1 MDFEKSK
8 TRENL
13 MRAFAGESQ
22 ARNRYTFAAEQ
33 AREQKLEV
41 VARVFE
47 FTANQE
53 LAHAKVFYDALQ
65 PSVCRNLTVD
75 GNYPIDLY
83 PDLLGHLRAAN
94 HNELQEWEHD
104 YAGFAKIA
112 AEEGFDLISKTF
124 EMIAGIEKTHADRF
138 QRFATLMEQDQLFS
152 SSQEETWMCLNCGQI
167 IHATMAPAQCPV
179 CKHGQDYFIRL
190 PWHPLR
196 GNQTKAVNAR
206 IYALC
211 KIK

>member
-53 LAHAKVFYDALQ
+53 LAHAQVFYDALQ
-65 PSVCRNLTVD
+65 PSVCRTLTVD
-75 GNYPIDLY
+75 GTYPID
-83 PDLLGHLRAAN
+83 
-94 HNELQEWEHD
+94 
-104 YAGFAKIA
+104 
-112 AEEGFDLISKTF
+112 
-124 EMIAGIEKTHADRF
+124 
-138 QRFATLMEQDQLFS
+138 
-152 SSQEETWMCLNCGQI
+152 
-167 IHATMAPAQCPV
+167 
-179 CKHGQDYFIRL
+179 
-190 PWHPLR
+190 
-196 GNQTKAVNAR
+196 
-206 IYALC
+206 
-211 KIK
+211 

>member
-1 MDFEKSK
+1 MDLEKSK

-47 FTANQE
+47 FTADQE

-65 PSVCRNLTVD
+65 PSVSRNLTVD

-138 QRFATLMEQDQLFS
+138 ERFAALMERDQLFS
-152 SSQEETWMCLNCGQI
+152 SPQEETWMCLNCGQI
-167 IHATMAPAQCPV
+167 VHSTTAPAQCPV
-179 CKHGQDYFIRL
+179 CRHGQDFFIRL
-190 PWHPLR
+190 PMAPFV
-196 GNQTKAVNAR
+196 G
-206 IYALC
+206 
-211 KIK
+211 

>member
-152 SSQEETWMCLNCGQI
+152 SSQEETWMCLNCGHVQESLE
-167 IHATMAPAQCPV
+167 APKVCPV
-179 CKHGQDYFIRL
+179 CDHDQGYFIRL
-190 PWHPLR
+190 EMAP
-196 GNQTKAVNAR
+196 
-206 IYALC
+206 YAGGLL
-211 KIK
+211 KP

>member
-1 MDFEKSK
+1 MDLEKSK

-47 FTANQE
+47 FTADQE

-65 PSVCRNLTVD
+65 PSVSRNLTVD

-94 HNELQEWEHD
+94 HNEYQEWEHD

-138 QRFATLMEQDQLFS
+138 ERFAALMERDQLFS
-152 SSQEETWMCLNCGQI
+152 SPQEETWMCLNCGQI
-167 IHATMAPAQCPV
+167 VHSTTAPAQCPV
-179 CKHGQDYFIRL
+179 CRHGQDFFIRL
-190 PWHPLR
+190 PMAPFV
-196 GNQTKAVNAR
+196 G
-206 IYALC
+206 
-211 KIK
+211 

>member
-65 PSVCRNLTVD
+65 PSVSRNLTVD
-75 GNYPIDLY
+75 GNYPVDLY

-124 EMIAGIEKTHADRF
+124 EMVAGIEKTHADRF

-152 SSQEETWMCLNCGQI
+152 SPQEETWMCHNCGQI
-167 IHATMAPAQCPV
+167 IHSTTAPAQCPV
-179 CKHGQDYFIRL
+179 CKHGQDFFIRL
-190 PWHPLR
+190 PMAPFA
-196 GNQTKAVNAR
+196 G
-206 IYALC
+206 
-211 KIK
+211 

>member
-124 EMIAGIEKTHADRF
+124 EMYRRYSKRPTPTA
-138 QRFATLMEQDQLFS
+138 FS
-152 SSQEETWMCLNCGQI
+152 
-167 IHATMAPAQCPV
+167 A
-179 CKHGQDYFIRL
+179 L
-190 PWHPLR
+190 PPSWSKISCFPLR
-196 GNQTKAVNAR
+196 RRRPGCA
-206 IYALC
+206 
-211 KIK
+211 

>member
-190 PWHPLR
+190 PMAPFAGVSKRKLLTLGFIHYV
-196 GNQTKAVNAR
+196 K
-206 IYALC
+206 
-211 KIK
+211 

>member
-65 PSVCRNLTVD
+65 PSVSRNLTVD

-104 YAGFAKIA
+104 YAGFAKVA

-138 QRFATLMEQDQLFS
+138 ERFATLMEQDQLFS
-152 SSQEETWMCLNCGQI
+152 SPQEETWMCLNCGQI
-167 IHATMAPAQCPV
+167 IHTTMAPAQCPV
-179 CKHGQDYFIRL
+179 CKHGQDFFIRL
-190 PWHPLR
+190 PMAPFV
-196 GNQTKAVNAR
+196 G
-206 IYALC
+206 
-211 KIK
+211 

>member
-1 MDFEKSK
+1 M
-8 TRENL
+8 
-13 MRAFAGESQ
+13 
-22 ARNRYTFAAEQ
+22 
-33 AREQKLEV
+33 
-41 VARVFE
+41 FE

-124 EMIAGIEKTHADRF
+124 EMIAGIEKTHA
-138 QRFATLMEQDQLFS
+138 FS
-152 SSQEETWMCLNCGQI
+152 
-167 IHATMAPAQCPV
+167 A
-179 CKHGQDYFIRL
+179 L
-190 PWHPLR
+190 PPSWSKISCFPLHR
-196 GNQTKAVNAR
+196 RRPGCA
-206 IYALC
+206 
-211 KIK
+211 

>member
-65 PSVCRNLTVD
+65 PSVSRNLTVD

-124 EMIAGIEKTHADRF
+124 EMVAGIEKTHADRF

-167 IHATMAPAQCPV
+167 IHSTTAPAQCPV
-179 CKHGQDYFIRL
+179 CKHGQDFFIRL
-190 PWHPLR
+190 PMAPFA
-196 GNQTKAVNAR
+196 G
-206 IYALC
+206 
-211 KIK
+211 

>member
-1 MDFEKSK
+1 MDLEKSK

-47 FTANQE
+47 FTADQE

-65 PSVCRNLTVD
+65 PSVSRNLTVD

-138 QRFATLMEQDQLFS
+138 ERLAALMERDQLFS
-152 SSQEETWMCLNCGQI
+152 SPQEETWMCLNCGQI
-167 IHATMAPAQCPV
+167 VHSTTAPAQCPV
-179 CKHGQDYFIRL
+179 CRHGQDFFIRL
-190 PWHPLR
+190 PMAPFV
-196 GNQTKAVNAR
+196 G
-206 IYALC
+206 
-211 KIK
+211 